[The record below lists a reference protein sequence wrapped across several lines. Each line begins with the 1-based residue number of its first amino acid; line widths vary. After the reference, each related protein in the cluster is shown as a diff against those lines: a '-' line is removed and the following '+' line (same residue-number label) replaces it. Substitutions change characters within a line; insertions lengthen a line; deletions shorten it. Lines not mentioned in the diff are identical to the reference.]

1 MDPLNAVPSA
11 APLTADQ
18 QAALK
23 KLHAAAT
30 QLEGVFVGML
40 YKEMESTVPKDGIL
54 GKQSNAESMW
64 QDMLVEKQSDA
75 MAQSGSFGIAKMGE
89 NQVRA
94 SVLANS
100 SAVPNLP
107 ASMSTPQLPPGMTAP
122 PSISS
127 PADED
132 QP

>member
-1 MDPLNAVPSA
+1 MDPLKALPPA
-11 APLTADQ
+11 TPLTADQ

-40 YKEMESTVPKDGIL
+40 YKEMQSTVPKDGIL

-64 QDMLVEKQSDA
+64 QDMLADKQSDA
-75 MAQSGSFGIAKMGE
+75 IAQSGSFGIAKMIE
-89 NQVRA
+89 NQLRA
-94 SVLANS
+94 QVLAGS

-107 ASMSTPQLPPGMTAP
+107 ASMTTPQLPPGMTAP

-127 PADED
+127 PTNEDER
-132 QP
+132 

>member
-75 MAQSGSFGIAKMGE
+75 MAQSGSFGIAKMVE
-89 NQVRA
+89 NQLRA

-132 QP
+132 QS